1 MKQKLF
7 PLFAFVAIMISFAAC
22 NNGGNSNE
30 PEIKDFTFK
39 VYVLNTRAHLTVTPL
54 DNKKLYYWSYV
65 TADELN
71 GQTLQKYAENFCS
84 TYPGYITSMGEEKK
98 DLIFDDSYTKYILWA
113 CNVEV
118 LENGHLKIIGDIV
131 SQEIT
136 SKGLHLLENVFSF
149 GPNKPAFFSNC
160 NIINGEYDDYEQ
172 WKYYGKTSSTGDWW
186 DSQDLF
192 TWTEMA
198 QASGNLGFSVPK
210 AEDWLYLFKERDH
223 ADERFTLATIHVD
236 GYYWMDEQDIHGL
249 IILPDD
255 WQTPDNVTLKTA
267 KDLGLVWN
275 EANNAYEAASS
286 FDGYAENVFN
296 NTTEWWA
303 LEEAGAVFLP
313 AAGAN
318 AGSVNSS
325 GFYWS
330 SSESEDDNTKAYGFM
345 FNKYRLSLDRLI
357 FPLDK
362 TQYSYSV
369 RPVAFTANS
378 ISYDIK

>member
-1 MKQKLF
+1 MKKIISF
-7 PLFAFVAIMISFAAC
+7 FAFVAIVLTFAAC
-22 NNGGNSNE
+22 GGNDGNV

-54 DNKKLYYWSYV
+54 DNEKLYFWYYV
-65 TADELN
+65 RADELN
-71 GQTLQKYAENFCS
+71 GQTLQKYAENLCS
-84 TYPGYITSMGEEKK
+84 TTDYATSKGEVKE
-98 DLIFDDSYTKYILWA
+98 DYLFDDPCTKYILWA
-113 CNVEV
+113 CYVEE
-118 LENGHLKIIGDIV
+118 LESGQLKIIGDIV

-136 SKGLHLLENVFSF
+136 TKEQHFLENVFSF
-149 GPNKPAFFSNC
+149 GPDKRAFFRNC
-160 NIINGEYDDYEQ
+160 NYIEGEYYYDYDYVQ
-172 WKYYGKTSSTGDWW
+172 WKYYGITSSTKGMWNP
-186 DSQDLF
+186 QDLF
-192 TWTEMA
+192 TWTEMD
-198 QASGNLGFSVPK
+198 QASGDVGFSVPG
-210 AEDWLYLFKERDH
+210 AADWLYLFRMRDH

-236 GYYWMDEQDIHGL
+236 GYWMDEPKDIHGL

-286 FDGYAENVFN
+286 FDGYAQNVFN

-330 SSESEDDNTKAYGFM
+330 SSESEEDNTKAFGFM

-357 FPLDK
+357 YPLDK

-369 RPVAFTANS
+369 RPVAFITNS
-378 ISYDIK
+378 IENL

>member
-1 MKQKLF
+1 
-7 PLFAFVAIMISFAAC
+7 MISFAAC
-22 NNGGNSNE
+22 NDKDGNV
-30 PEIKDFTFK
+30 PEIKDVTFK
-39 VYVLNTRAHLTVTPL
+39 VYVLNTRAHITVTPL
-54 DNKKLYYWSYV
+54 DNKKPYYWNYLR
-65 TADELN
+65 ADELN
-71 GQTLQKYAENFCS
+71 GQTLQKYVENFCS
-84 TYPGYITSMGEEKK
+84 EYTHYTTSMGEEKV
-98 DLIFDDSYTKYILWA
+98 DLTFEDPYTQYILWA

-118 LENGHLKIIGDIV
+118 LESGQLKIIGNIV

-136 SKGLHLLENVFSF
+136 SLDWGFLQNEFSF
-149 GPNKPAFFSNC
+149 GSNKRAFFSNC
-160 NIINGEYDDYEQ
+160 NYINGKYGDYEQ
-172 WKYYGKTSSTGDWW
+172 WTYNGKTSSTEDIWPP
-186 DSQDLF
+186 QDLF
-192 TWTEMA
+192 TWTEMDQNFQGA
-198 QASGNLGFSVPK
+198 GNFQGSVPS
-210 AEDWLYLFKERDH
+210 ANGWWYLFKERKN

-236 GYYWMDEQDIHGL
+236 DWWRDEKDIHGL
-249 IILPDD
+249 IILPDE

-267 KDLGLVWN
+267 KDLGLAWN

-286 FDGYAENVFN
+286 FDGYAKNVFN

-313 AAGAN
+313 AAGTN

-330 SSESEDDNTKAYGFM
+330 SSESEDDNTKAFGFM
-345 FNKYRLSLDRLI
+345 FNKYRLSLDRLKY
-357 FPLDK
+357 PLDK